1 MALGW
6 RQISRRMGNGAG
18 RLGILHTLFFC
29 YLGAFLS
36 FVFISPFFY
45 AFMRDN

>member
-18 RLGILHTLFFC
+18 RRTLFFFPI
-29 YLGAFLS
+29 LELFFLLFLS
-36 FVFISPFFY
+36 VLFFY